1 MHQLELKLFWP
12 LQEQI
17 PLDLDDPLIPKA
29 WTATS
34 KIIDSGYLITSS
46 NISGGNFYINTD
58 ELVFYTKK
66 PQNFF
71 RQLFFRLLGLRIKNV
86 DN

>member
-1 MHQLELKLFWP
+1 MQQLELKLFWP

-17 PLDLDDPLIPKA
+17 PLDLDYHLIPKA

-34 KIIDSGYLITSS
+34 NVINSGYLITSS
-46 NISGGNFYINTD
+46 NISGGVTTINTD
-58 ELVFYTKK
+58 EIVFRTKQS
-66 PQNFF
+66 PNFY
-71 RQLFFRLLGLRIKNV
+71 RRLFFRLLGLRVENV

>member
-17 PLDLDDPLIPKA
+17 PLDLDYHLIPKA

-34 KIIDSGYLITSS
+34 NVINSGYLITSS

-58 ELVFYTKK
+58 EVVFHTKRRQSFFQRLV
-66 PQNFF
+66 
-71 RQLFFRLLGLRIKNV
+71 FRLLGLRV
-86 DN
+86 EQQ